1 MSPDQTPHPAT
12 NDVQP
17 LSPSA
22 PGIPGVNSDPIEITD
37 DMKHDLADA
46 APSEGTGVTGCL
58 RDDEAPQCAPEKQSG
73 GSA

>member
-12 NDVQP
+12 NDIQP
-17 LSPSA
+17 LPPSA
-22 PGIPGVNSDPIEITD
+22 PGIPGVNSDPIELTD

-58 RDDEAPQCAPEKQSG
+58 RDDECSESPPAKQSG